1 MKKIIFTLI
10 IFIAWITPLSAETYK
25 SPFGFSI
32 DIPSHWLIMTKQEV
46 KDNPDLFN
54 FEGEDFKNV
63 NKNLLSKVQS
73 MVVAGQMEL
82 YLNRNTSNPL
92 FNDNIV
98 VMKIIEPLPQTVSE
112 QDQYCTELSDMLAE
126 QFGKLVTVYE
136 CSFKKIAGLNALY
149 LVADGVVEG
158 TRSIQV
164 QIPKSPNVNIVIT
177 ATCKNE
183 TNEII
188 SKEFE
193 EIMASFTFDEM
204 KIANNNKLHET
215 TEEQREEPKRH
226 ELPESEREV
235 TSPALQEEKK
245 SREINYDDGSKY
257 IGDIVNGKRHGQGA
271 YIWADGRK
279 YVGGFENNR
288 ASGGWFFK
296 TADQK
301 VWVYQDAEG
310 RWIVKD

>member
-1 MKKIIFTLI
+1 MWAL
-10 IFIAWITPLSAETYK
+10 PLSAETYN
-25 SPFGFSI
+25 SQYGFSI
-32 DIPSHWLIMTKQEV
+32 DIPSHWLILSKQEV

-63 NKNLLSKVQS
+63 NKDLLNKIQS
-73 MVVAGQMEL
+73 MVVSGQIEL
-82 YLNRNTSNPL
+82 FLNQNTSDL
-92 FNDNIV
+92 VFNDNIV
-98 VMKIIEPLPQTVSE
+98 VMKIIEPLPQTASE
-112 QDQYCTELSDMLAE
+112 LNQYCTQLADMLAE
-126 QFGKLVTVYE
+126 QLGKLVTIYE
-136 CSFKKIAGLNALY
+136 CSFKKIAGVNALY
-149 LVADGVVEG
+149 FVADGVVEG

-164 QIPKSPNVNIVIT
+164 QIPKSPNVNITIT

-204 KIANNNKLHET
+204 KIANNNKLQET
-215 TEEQREEPKRH
+215 TEEQKEEPQRS
-226 ELPESEREV
+226 ELLESKEAFQPSE
-235 TSPALQEEKK
+235 LQEKK
-245 SREINYDDGSKY
+245 ESREIIYDDGSKY

-296 TADQK
+296 TSDHK
-301 VWVYQDAEG
+301 VWVYQDSDG
-310 RWIVKD
+310 TWFVKNPIMSEP